1 MGLNAYLI
9 VFLGAG
15 IGGMLR
21 HGFNAL
27 SSRLAGP
34 DLPVG
39 TLTVNLL
46 GSLIV
51 GVLAGFLA
59 SRSHIDE
66 SWRMFAVTG
75 VLGGFTTFSAFSL
88 ETALLWQRGQLAAA
102 AAYVGG
108 SVLLSVGAVFAGLA
122 AARAW
127 L

>member
-1 MGLNAYLI
+1 MGLNGYLI

-21 HGFNAL
+21 HAVNTL

-34 DLPVG
+34 DLPAG
-39 TLTVNLL
+39 TITVNLL

-88 ETALLWQRGQLAAA
+88 ETALLWQRGQLVAA
-102 AAYVGG
+102 AAYVSG
-108 SVLLSVGAVFAGLA
+108 SVVLSVGAVFFGLGWT
-122 AARAW
+122 RT
-127 L
+127 

>member
-1 MGLNAYLI
+1 MGLNAYLF

-21 HGFNAL
+21 HGVNTL

-34 DLPVG
+34 DLPAG

-88 ETALLWQRGQLAAA
+88 ETALLWQRGQLVAA

-108 SVLLSVGAVFAGLA
+108 AVLLSVGAVFAGLA